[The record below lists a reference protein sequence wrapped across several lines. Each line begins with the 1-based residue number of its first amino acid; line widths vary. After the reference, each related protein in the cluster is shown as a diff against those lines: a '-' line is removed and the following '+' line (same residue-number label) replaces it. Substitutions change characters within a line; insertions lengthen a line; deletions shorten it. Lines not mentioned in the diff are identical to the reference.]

1 MREILFRGKRIDNW
15 EWVEG
20 DLRQDKDLGTAWIS
34 GYDYYID
41 ADGLQREPFEYE
53 ISPETICQ
61 YTGLTDKNGRKIWEN
76 DIVNVRH
83 EKYLDEPDAKFYMFP
98 KTKEY
103 ERKYA
108 VEFVNTGSNYG
119 YRCRNR
125 SIHFLITKNTIY
137 NHKIE
142 VIGNI
147 FDNPELM
154 EGEQC

>member
-1 MREILFRGKRIDNW
+1 MREILFRGKRIDNG

-20 DLRQDKDLGTAWIS
+20 
-34 GYDYYID
+34 YYMPRPNLPK
-41 ADGLQREPFEYE
+41 GE
-53 ISPETICQ
+53 IHYIVSIGDTKWHEVDPSTICQ